1 MKDTPLLNTNLQN
14 FTLLRS
20 GKVRDLYEA
29 GEHLLL
35 VATDRISAFDH
46 VLPTPIPGKGR
57 ILTAMSIFW
66 FDLLKEVVPNHLVT
80 ADMSEVDGISTEE
93 AKLLQGRSML
103 VRKAEPLP
111 AEFIV
116 RGYLAGSGW
125 KDYQETGTICGIDLP
140 QGMKEAARLDPPILT
155 PSTKAEEGH
164 DENITVKELEKI
176 VSKNTAE
183 QTEKAALEIY
193 SIARD
198 HALSRG
204 LILCDTKFEFGIF
217 DGALMLIDEVLTPDS
232 SRFWPKD
239 SYKPGKAQESFDKQ
253 FVRDYLIQS
262 GWDRSSSP
270 PPLPPDVVADTSAKY
285 EEALRMLT
293 A

>member
-1 MKDTPLLNTNLQN
+1 
-14 FTLLRS
+14 
-20 GKVRDLYEA
+20 
-29 GEHLLL
+29 
-35 VATDRISAFDH
+35 
-46 VLPTPIPGKGR
+46 
-57 ILTAMSIFW
+57 
-66 FDLLKEVVPNHLVT
+66 
-80 ADMSEVDGISTEE
+80 
-93 AKLLQGRSML
+93 
-103 VRKAEPLP
+103 
-111 AEFIV
+111 
-116 RGYLAGSGW
+116 
-125 KDYQETGTICGIDLP
+125 
-140 QGMKEAARLDPPILT
+140 MKEAARLDPPILT

>member
-1 MKDTPLLNTNLQN
+1 MKHTPLLNTNLQN

-20 GKVRDLYEA
+20 GKVRDLFEA

-125 KDYQETGTICGIDLP
+125 
-140 QGMKEAARLDPPILT
+140 
-155 PSTKAEEGH
+155 
-164 DENITVKELEKI
+164 
-176 VSKNTAE
+176 
-183 QTEKAALEIY
+183 
-193 SIARD
+193 
-198 HALSRG
+198 
-204 LILCDTKFEFGIF
+204 
-217 DGALMLIDEVLTPDS
+217 
-232 SRFWPKD
+232 
-239 SYKPGKAQESFDKQ
+239 
-253 FVRDYLIQS
+253 
-262 GWDRSSSP
+262 
-270 PPLPPDVVADTSAKY
+270 
-285 EEALRMLT
+285 
-293 A
+293 

>member
-20 GKVRDLYEA
+20 GKVRDLFEA

-125 KDYQETGTICGIDLP
+125 KDYQENGTICGIDLP

-217 DGALMLIDEVLTPDS
+217 DSALMLIDEVLTPDS
-232 SRFWPKD
+232 SRFWPKE

>member
-20 GKVRDLYEA
+20 GKVRDLFEA

-125 KDYQETGTICGIDLP
+125 KDYQENGTICGIDLP

-232 SRFWPKD
+232 SRFWPKE